1 MALTQA
7 YAEIRPFRLNAWR
20 SRLKLGAF
28 KAPISPEN
36 RLPGWH
42 SAYCLSPSAINT
54 RIGEE
59 FRTTGAEYDL
69 DWLGRQHGHDRE
81 LGLRAAAYD
90 WNDYSGQLRAQRG
103 KYLDALELR
112 ALHYGNHVNPDAY
125 SYKFNMFGWHTWF
138 GSAGLRWTPSDR
150 WTVIS
155 QWLAG
160 TALTGD
166 SDPALSPATCLA
178 EGAVRSRNHARFRR
192 CPDLHTHFPASS
204 QR

>member
-7 YAEIRPFRLNAWR
+7 YAEIRPFPLNAWR

-42 SAYCLSPSAINT
+42 SACSLSPSAINT

-90 WNDYSGQLRAQRG
+90 WNDYSGQLMAQRG

-112 ALHYGNHVNPDAY
+112 ALHYPTT
-125 SYKFNMFGWHTWF
+125 STQMRIHTNSTCSVGIR
-138 GSAGLRWTPSDR
+138 GSAALDCAGRHRIDGPSYRNGL
-150 WTVIS
+150 
-155 QWLAG
+155 
-160 TALTGD
+160 
-166 SDPALSPATCLA
+166 PAPLLRAIRIQLYLQ
-178 EGAVRSRNHARFRR
+178 RR
-192 CPDLHTHFPASS
+192 A
-204 QR
+204 